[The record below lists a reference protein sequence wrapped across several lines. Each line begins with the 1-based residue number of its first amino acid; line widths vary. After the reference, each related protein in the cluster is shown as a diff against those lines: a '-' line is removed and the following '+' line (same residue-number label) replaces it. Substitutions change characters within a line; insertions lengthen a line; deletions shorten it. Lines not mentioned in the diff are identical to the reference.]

1 MVVETNSKIT
11 VSKNPQY
18 AAAIITAAEA
28 FCNCFTSIPVSSIQ
42 MISVTRNGKS
52 SFYIS
57 MMLSDGRILTVG
69 DKGAPIVSY
78 TSAWLH
84 LSELLKR
91 LQIYCDTNVYKFS
104 IKIAVRDFSKCVIT
118 YNKCHKGINAGAFGA
133 TLTEEGA

>member
-1 MVVETNSKIT
+1 MVVSTNNKIT

-69 DKGAPIVSY
+69 DKGTPIVSY
-78 TSAWLH
+78 TGAWLC
-84 LSELLKR
+84 LSELLNR
-91 LQIYCDTNVYKFS
+91 LQLYCDTNVYKFS

-118 YNKCHKGINAGAFGA
+118 YNKCHKGINAGAFGV

>member
-1 MVVETNSKIT
+1 MVVSTNSKIT

-57 MMLSDGRILTVG
+57 MMLSDGRIITVG
-69 DKGAPIVSY
+69 DKGTPIVSY
-78 TSAWLH
+78 TGAWLC
-84 LSELLKR
+84 LSELLNR
-91 LQIYCDTNVYKFS
+91 LQLYCDSNVYKFS

-118 YNKCHKGINAGAFGA
+118 YNKCHKGINAGSFGA

>member
-1 MVVETNSKIT
+1 MVVSTNSKIT

-18 AAAIITAAEA
+18 AAAIITAVEA

-42 MISVTRNGKS
+42 MISVIRNSKS

-69 DKGAPIVSY
+69 DKGTPIVSY
-78 TSAWLH
+78 TGAWLC
-84 LSELLKR
+84 LSELLNR
-91 LQIYCDTNVYKFS
+91 LQLYCDSNVYKFS

-118 YNKCHKGINAGAFGA
+118 YNKCHKGININACA
-133 TLTEEGA
+133 TLTEEGT

>member
-1 MVVETNSKIT
+1 MVVRTNSKIT
-11 VSKNPQY
+11 VSKNSQY

-57 MMLSDGRILTVG
+57 MMLSDGRVLTVG
-69 DKGAPIVSY
+69 DEGTSIVSY

-104 IKIAVRDFSKCVIT
+104 IKIAVKDFSKCVIT
-118 YNKCHKGINAGAFGA
+118 YNKCHKGINTNAWGA
-133 TLTEEGA
+133 TLTEDGA